1 MKKLFL
7 LLALLCSL
15 LQFAQTSGNAKV
27 DEMIKR
33 LKEQQN
39 TNASISFTFNKKTY
53 KDKATF
59 IETAKKSFAIGSSL
73 TADDTPET
81 MINLIVDKKKSGTY
95 TIASGSQNS
104 SVVTINGKYYQFAGT
119 VNLVV
124 KGKKVSGTFTGVLYE
139 IEKGKSKP
147 DVKSSGKVSGS
158 FTE

>member
-7 LLALLCSL
+7 LATLFCSL

-27 DEMIKR
+27 DEMIKQ
-33 LKEQQN
+33 LKEQQK
-39 TNASISFTFNKKTY
+39 TNASISFIFNKNTY

-73 TADDTPET
+73 TADDTPNT

-95 TIASGSQNS
+95 SVVSGNQNS
-104 SVVTINGKYYQFAGT
+104 SVVAINGKYYQFVGA

-124 KGKKVSGTFTGVLYE
+124 KGKKFLVPLKE
-139 IEKGKSKP
+139 NCLKLKKENRNLM
-147 DVKSSGKVSGS
+147 
-158 FTE
+158 

>member
-7 LLALLCSL
+7 LAILFCSL

-27 DEMIKR
+27 DEMIKQ
-33 LKEQQN
+33 LKEQQK
-39 TNASISFTFNKKTY
+39 TNASISFTFNKNIY

-73 TADDTPET
+73 IADDTPNT

-95 TIASGSQNS
+95 NVVSGNQNS
-104 SVVTINGKYYQFAGT
+104 SVVTINGKYYQFVGA

-124 KGKKVSGTFTGVLYE
+124 KGKKVSGTFKGELFE
-139 IEKGKSKP
+139 IKKGKSKP
-147 DVKSSGKVSGS
+147 DVKSSGVISGS

>member
-27 DEMIKR
+27 DEMIKQ
-33 LKEQQN
+33 LKEQQK
-39 TNASISFTFNKKTY
+39 TNASISFTFNKNTY
-53 KDKATF
+53 KDKASF

-73 TADDTPET
+73 TADDTPNT

-95 TIASGSQNS
+95 NVVSGNQNS
-104 SVVTINGKYYQFAGT
+104 SVVTINGKYFQFVGT

-124 KGKKVSGTFTGVLYE
+124 KDKKVSGTFKGELFE
-139 IEKGKSKP
+139 IKKGKSKP
-147 DVKSSGKVSGS
+147 DVKSSGVISGS